1 MHKFF
6 MREINTCM
14 KSYTALVKAHVN
26 NSIRAVPVE
35 IRALSAVDAKW
46 LLQAVYG
53 FNAIVGGPSEVHEQ
67 QTEDISKPL
76 TPDQQKIKS
85 LQTTKD
91 NAANALQ
98 AERNRQKRARATAT
112 LRSVNA
118 IQAKPTV

>member
-1 MHKFF
+1 
-6 MREINTCM
+6 M
-14 KSYTALVKAHVN
+14 KSYTALVKAHVK

-53 FNAIVGGPSEVHEQ
+53 FNAIVSGPSEVHEQ

-91 NAANALQ
+91 NAVNALQ
-98 AERNRQKRARATAT
+98 AERNRQKRTRATAT

>member
-1 MHKFF
+1 

-118 IQAKPTV
+118 IQAKRTV

>member
-1 MHKFF
+1 LF
-6 MREINTCM
+6 MQEINTCM
-14 KSYTALVKAHVN
+14 KTYTALVKAHVN

-35 IRALSAVDAKW
+35 IRALTAVDAKW

-53 FNAIVGGPSEVHEQ
+53 FNALVGGPNEVHEDVQ
-67 QTEDISKPL
+67 TTEDISKPL

-91 NAANALQ
+91 NAANALKT
-98 AERNRQKRARATAT
+98 ERNRQKKARATAM

-118 IQAKPTV
+118 IQAKPSI